1 MTKATGKR
9 SEELTRD
16 FVAFGVGDDGKPRAA
31 RFIVSNT
38 GLLAKAAEAM
48 KLKITEV
55 TTEPVK
61 EVAKKLP
68 SGRLYSNGKGFVPN
82 VRRDLYIKL
91 AGALGIDPG
100 LPVAPGEGTPL
111 VPSGLPRTREEIE
124 PGHLVVAQETLEYGW
139 WEAVVIERDGDMLT
153 LQWRDYPK
161 QPKVVRHRNAV
172 ALLHV
177 SP

>member
-55 TTEPVK
+55 TTDPVK

-91 AGALGIDPG
+91 AAALWA
-100 LPVAPGEGTPL
+100 LMRAYRSHPVKG
-111 VPSGLPRTREEIE
+111 PRWLLRACRE
-124 PGHLVVAQETLEYGW
+124 PGTRSNRATWSSRRRRLSTAGG
-139 WEAVVIERDGDMLT
+139 R
-153 LQWRDYPK
+153 P
-161 QPKVVRHRNAV
+161 
-172 ALLHV
+172 
-177 SP
+177 S